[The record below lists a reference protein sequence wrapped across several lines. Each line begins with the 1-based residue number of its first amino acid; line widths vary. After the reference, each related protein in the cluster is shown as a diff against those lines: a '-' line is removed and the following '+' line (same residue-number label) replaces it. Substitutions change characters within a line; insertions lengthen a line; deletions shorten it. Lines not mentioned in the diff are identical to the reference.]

1 MVYLPFFVM
10 LAACGAWFYAC
21 AAKANRGTGTRWLS
35 AVGGGVEFTILLA
48 VFRPMIEDMRFFRR
62 ALYDLGD
69 FGAIMAY
76 IVLPCLI
83 AVFVSGLLLRRRL
96 ARSAPLESQTQ
107 PESQAQ

>member
-1 MVYLPFFVM
+1 MVYLPFFVL
-10 LAACGAWFYAC
+10 LAACGTWFYTC
-21 AAKANRGTGTRWLS
+21 AAKANRGSGARWLS
-35 AVGGGVEFTILLA
+35 AVIGGGEFTLLLA
-48 VFRPMIEDMRFFRR
+48 VLRPMIEDTHFFRS

-96 ARSAPLESQTQ
+96 ARPAAPLSEAPQ
-107 PESQAQ
+107 